1 MKKFIG
7 LAALTLLVGCS
18 ANQPK
23 QPELNDTQ
31 ACMTYRSMM
40 TAPMAPDAMQRL
52 REACE
57 QSRVRPAEIL

>member
-1 MKKFIG
+1 MKKVIG

-18 ANQPK
+18 ENQSK
-23 QPELNDTQ
+23 KPEFNDTP

-57 QSRVRPAEIL
+57 QSRS